1 MEISRLKG
9 YEAMTPDSP
18 QTQEEVLIK
27 RASQGDKQAF
37 GVLYETYMDQIF
49 RYIYYRV
56 ANSFEAEDLTEN
68 VFLNAWQAMPKLAAK
83 NDKPHNFRAWLYRI
97 AHNLVVDHHRSH
109 NPAISLDEALSIA
122 DPKAGPESTTQT
134 NQDSQQLALAINK
147 LEPNLQQVL
156 VCRFINQLS
165 HSETAEIM
173 KIEPGY
179 VRVLQHRALKKM
191 AELLVNEGN

>member
-1 MEISRLKG
+1 
-9 YEAMTPDSP
+9 MTPDSP
-18 QTQEEVLIK
+18 QTQEDVLLK
-27 RASQGDKQAF
+27 RASEGDKQAF

-68 VFLNAWQAMPKLAAK
+68 VFLNAWQAMPKMAAK
-83 NDKPHNFRAWLYRI
+83 DESLGNFRAWLYRI
-97 AHNLVVDHHRSH
+97 AHNLVVDHHRSN
-109 NPAISLDEALSIA
+109 NPAISLDEALSLA
-122 DPKAGPESTTQT
+122 DPKAGPESATQT
-134 NQDSQQLALAINK
+134 NQDSQQLAAAIGN

-191 AELLVNEGN
+191 AELLAKEGK

>member
-1 MEISRLKG
+1 
-9 YEAMTPDSP
+9 MTPDSP
-18 QTQEEVLIK
+18 QTKDEVLIK

-37 GVLYETYMDQIF
+37 GVLYENYMDQIY

-68 VFLNAWQAMPKLAAK
+68 VFLNAWQAMPKLATK
-83 NDKPHNFRAWLYRI
+83 DESLQNFRAWLYRI
-97 AHNLVVDHHRSH
+97 AHNVVVDHHRSN
-109 NPAISLDEALSIA
+109 NPAISLDEALSLS
-122 DPKAGPESTTQT
+122 DPTAGPESATQA
-134 NQDSQQLALAINK
+134 NQDSQQLAAAINN

-179 VRVLQHRALKKM
+179 VRVLRHRALKKM
-191 AELLVNEGN
+191 AELLTEEGK